1 MVFLYIQFKKQEYF
15 SKDTYRLLFSK
26 ERHQKACSVD
36 SSLINFDSKQEN
48 PELMKNFALGKVD
61 NYKGSVH
68 IFIFTN
74 ASTIDNKTSAAF
86 CIPEFNILQC

>member
-1 MVFLYIQFKKQEYF
+1 MVFLYIQFKKKQEYF

-48 PELMKNFALGKVD
+48 PELMKNFALVAFSAFDAVGWAA
-61 NYKGSVH
+61 GR
-68 IFIFTN
+68 
-74 ASTIDNKTSAAF
+74 ASG
-86 CIPEFNILQC
+86 L